1 MEAFNVEMQ
10 MSKLVWRLRPAFG
23 CDRCLPTPILQT
35 FLALA
40 FVYRVFWMS
49 SVSALAADV
58 PAIDMSDHRSE
69 LKGFEHSMDI
79 ERSRSFGPPELDLSR
94 KIRQQWRVAFLFQE
108 CDA

>member
-40 FVYRVFWMS
+40 FVYRVFWVS

-69 LKGFEHSMDI
+69 LKVLNTVWTSNDLAH
-79 ERSRSFGPPELDLSR
+79 LDLQS
-94 KIRQQWRVAFLFQE
+94 
-108 CDA
+108 